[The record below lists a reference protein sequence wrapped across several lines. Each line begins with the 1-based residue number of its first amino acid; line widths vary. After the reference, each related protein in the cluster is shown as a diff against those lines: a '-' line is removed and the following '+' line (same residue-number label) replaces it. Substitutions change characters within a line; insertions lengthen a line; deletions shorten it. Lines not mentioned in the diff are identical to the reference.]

1 MSERLAAKAVAYNRV
16 AASSQAMLVVD
27 DDCVCAQASLGACRL
42 LGLSRCE
49 WWGAGSRRC

>member
-1 MSERLAAKAVAYNRV
+1 MSERLAAKAVAYDRV

-49 WWGAGSRRC
+49 LVGRPRRC